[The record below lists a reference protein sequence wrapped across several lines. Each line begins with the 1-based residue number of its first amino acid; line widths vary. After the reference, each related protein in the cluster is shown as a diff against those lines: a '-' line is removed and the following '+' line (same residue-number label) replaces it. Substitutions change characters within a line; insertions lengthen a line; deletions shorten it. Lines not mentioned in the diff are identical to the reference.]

1 MKNKCKQK
9 INLWRPYFK
18 QFLLNSRISFE
29 SKNTRDMSSVLPNLI
44 LKTKSFIFSI
54 ESNVI
59 YFESISFA
67 NNTGNVIFSVFSF
80 LTKKYYDIYREKIFS
95 LSCFNVLFAE
105 DHVWFSID
113 KREIPSIL
121 ITGNI
126 IFQCM
131 LWENHLLGTL

>member
-1 MKNKCKQK
+1 MK
-9 INLWRPYFK
+9 
-18 QFLLNSRISFE
+18 
-29 SKNTRDMSSVLPNLI
+29 SKNTRDMSSVLPALI

-59 YFESISFA
+59 YFKSINFA
-67 NNTGNVIFSVFSF
+67 NNTENVIFSVFSF
-80 LTKKYYDIYREKIFS
+80 LTKKYHHIHREKIFS

-121 ITGNI
+121 ITQEISYFSACYGKVTFLEYFQNI
-126 IFQCM
+126 NKFLVSCVFRS
-131 LWENHLLGTL
+131 